1 MPGGSKHS
9 KMPYHC
15 LNLKFVEIKYRKQ
28 DGVSQTIDFLQDVS
42 KNLQKSNIFL
52 SKAQ

>member
-1 MPGGSKHS
+1 MPGGSKL

-28 DGVSQTIDFLQDVS
+28 DGVSQTVDLLQGVS
-42 KNLQKSNIFL
+42 KNLQMSNILL
-52 SKAQ
+52 SKVQ